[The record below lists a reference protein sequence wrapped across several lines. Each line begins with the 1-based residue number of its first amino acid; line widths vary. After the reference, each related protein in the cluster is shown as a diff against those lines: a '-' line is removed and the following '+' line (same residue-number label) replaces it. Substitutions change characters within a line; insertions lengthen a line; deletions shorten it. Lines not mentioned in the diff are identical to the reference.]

1 MQILRHYWGNTFA
14 SLSIRNYRL
23 YFIGQAVSLSG
34 TWLQQIAQGL
44 LVLKLTDSGTVLG
57 IITALQFLPIL
68 LFGPLGGV
76 IADRFPK
83 RKILFFTQS
92 AAGILALILSL
103 LVALNI
109 VQIWMIGVLSF
120 SLGLVNLIDNPTR
133 QTFVP
138 ELVGKE
144 KMVNAVTL
152 NSWEVNLARIIG
164 PSIAGILVLT
174 VGFALCF
181 FINGISY
188 IAVIIVLNLMD
199 SHYFHLAQSKRGS
212 AKLKDGLKYVVST
225 PKIRNTLIILAIVGT
240 LTYEFQVI
248 LPLVAQFT
256 FHNAVA
262 GYAELTTAMGF
273 GAVIGGLFS
282 AGRKSTSTK
291 MLLTVLVLF
300 GLSDIFA
307 ALAPSFTVALI
318 AMVLVGAASLN
329 FNSMGNVTLQM
340 ASLPE
345 MRGRVM
351 SLWTMAFLGS
361 TPIGGPIIGWIG
373 ENISPRWGL
382 GVGGLA
388 ALIAAFIG
396 LLTIGK
402 MQENVISEDM
412 VVEDKRTQIPEMPK
426 IP

>member
-1 MQILRHYWGNTFA
+1 MQLIKQYGKNTFA
-14 SLSIRNYRL
+14 SFAIKNYRL
-23 YFIGQAVSLSG
+23 YFTGQAISLSG

-44 LVLKLTDSGTVLG
+44 LVLKLTNSGTILG
-57 IITALQFLPIL
+57 VVTALQFLPIL
-68 LFGPLGGV
+68 LFGPVGGV

-103 LVALNI
+103 LVALNL

-120 SLGLVNLIDNPTR
+120 CLGLVNLVDNPTR
-133 QTFVP
+133 QSFVP

-144 KMVNAVTL
+144 KMSNAVTL

-164 PSIAGILVLT
+164 PTIAGILVIT

-181 FINGISY
+181 FINGLSY
-188 IAVIIVLNLMD
+188 IAVLIVLYLMD
-199 SHYFHLAQSKRGS
+199 SKQFQSFRKAGRS
-212 AKLKDGLKYVVST
+212 ANLREGLKYVMQT
-225 PKIRNTLIILAIVGT
+225 PKIRSTLIILAIVGT

-248 LPLVAQFT
+248 LPLVAKFT

-262 GYAELTTAMGF
+262 GYTELTAAMGL

-282 AGRKSTSTK
+282 AGRKSTSTQ
-291 MLLTVLVLF
+291 MLLFVLVLF

-307 ALAPSFTVALI
+307 AIAPTFSVALI
-318 AMVLVGAASLN
+318 AMVFVGGASLN
-329 FNSMGNVTLQM
+329 FNSMGNITLQM
-340 ASLPE
+340 ESLPE

-382 GVGGLA
+382 GVGGVA
-388 ALIAAFIG
+388 ALIAAIIG
-396 LLTIGK
+396 YLTIGRNQK
-402 MQENVISEDM
+402 IDITPDM
-412 VVEDKRTQIPEMPK
+412 STADQGTQLPAMTK